1 MRRSQLFATISK
13 ETEADLETRSARLS
27 VQAGLVSNFGSGT
40 WSYTH
45 LGRRVLD
52 NLESIIRDEM
62 DQIAQEVMM
71 HQLQSSEIWR
81 KSGRWE
87 NFESDEFFS
96 FTNRDDRD
104 FTIAATHEE
113 AATVLASEHI
123 RSYRDLDLAFYQIG
137 RKFRDDRARKGLLR
151 AKEFVMKDA
160 YSFHAN
166 REEVDERY
174 QNFLKA
180 YRNIFDRMGLEY
192 SEVAADN
199 GSMGGNDSHEFIA
212 QAEAGS
218 DRYLRCTE
226 CRYGTKD
233 MTEQNCSVCGSE
245 LVEANGIEIGH
256 CFKLQDRYSS
266 EDSIG
271 LTYIDSDGEERKVL
285 MASYGIGVS
294 RLISALIEQ
303 QNDGKGIRWN
313 SEVAAFEQSIIL
325 ASDDS
330 VARERAEELYSEL
343 GEEETL
349 FFDGE
354 QSVGEKFAE
363 SDLIGTA
370 EKYIVGNSYLQE
382 GVIEVED
389 RDGDRIGEIS

>member
-1 MRRSQLFATISK
+1 MSR
-13 ETEADLETRSARLS
+13 ENEADLESLSARLS
-27 VQAGLVSNFGSGT
+27 VRAGLVSNFGSGT

-52 NLESIIRDEM
+52 NLESIIRDEI

-81 KSGRWE
+81 ESGRWE
-87 NFESDEFFS
+87 NFESNEFFS
-96 FTNRDDRD
+96 LTNRDGRD

-151 AKEFVMKDA
+151 AKEFIMKDA
-160 YSFHAN
+160 YSFHAD
-166 REEVDERY
+166 REGLDERY
-174 QNFLKA
+174 QSFLMA

-199 GSMGGNDSHEFIA
+199 GSMGGSDSHEFIA
-212 QAEAGS
+212 HAEAGS
-218 DRYLRCTE
+218 ELYLRCTE

-233 MTEQNCSVCGSE
+233 MGEQKCSVCGSE
-245 LVEANGIEIGH
+245 LEEADGIEIGH
-256 CFKLQDRYSS
+256 CFKLEDRYSG

-271 LTYIDSDGEERKVL
+271 LTYIDSGGEERKVL

-303 QNDGKGIRWN
+303 QNDEKGIKWN
-313 SEVAAFEQSIIL
+313 SEVSAFEQSIIL

-330 VARERAEELYSEL
+330 DARERAEELYSEL
-343 GEEETL
+343 GEEDTL

-370 EKYIVGNSYLQE
+370 EKYIVGNRYLEE
-382 GVIEVED
+382 GVVEVED
-389 RDGDRIGEIS
+389 REGDMIREIS